1 MIRSNWTG
9 SRLEARVLVNNL
21 GRDRIFTPV
30 KLAPVAPALNACRLV
45 PAGVI
50 SASRDHG
57 ATGGGIIPTAKG
69 RVPTPTVATTKLVA
83 VLITETLADFRFAT

>member
-21 GRDRIFTPV
+21 GRDRFFTPV

-57 ATGGGIIPTAKG
+57 AIGGTIPTARG
-69 RVPTPTVATTKLVA
+69 ILPTGTVATTKLVA
-83 VLITETLADFRFAT
+83 VRITETMLELEFVT

>member
-1 MIRSNWTG
+1 M
-9 SRLEARVLVNNL
+9 EARVLVNNL
-21 GRDRIFTPV
+21 GRVRFFTPV

-57 ATGGGIIPTAKG
+57 TTGGTIPTARG
-69 RVPTPTVATTKLVA
+69 ILPTGTVATTKLVA
-83 VLITETLADFRFAT
+83 VRITETLADLRFTT

>member
-1 MIRSNWTG
+1 MIRSNWAG

-21 GRDRIFTPV
+21 GRDRFFTPV
-30 KLAPVAPALNACRLV
+30 KLAPVASALNACRLV

-57 ATGGGIIPTAKG
+57 ATGGTIPTAKG
-69 RVPTPTVATTKLVA
+69 ILPTGTVVTTMLVA
-83 VLITETLADFRFAT
+83 VRITETLADLRFAT